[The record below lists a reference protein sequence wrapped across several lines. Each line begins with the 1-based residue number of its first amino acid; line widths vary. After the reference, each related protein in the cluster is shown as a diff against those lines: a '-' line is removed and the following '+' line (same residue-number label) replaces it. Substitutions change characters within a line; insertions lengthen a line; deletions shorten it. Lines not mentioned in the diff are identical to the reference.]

1 VVFMEYIRVLDRK
14 GRLLLPKEW
23 REKYARYRLVRV
35 RIEGERIIIEPV
47 RPEDFSNETD
57 FKDPRLKSDG
67 RGETRPRIVGA
78 DF

>member
-1 VVFMEYIRVLDRK
+1 MEYIRVLDRK

-47 RPEDFSNETD
+47 KPEDFSSETD
-57 FKDPRLKSDG
+57 FMEPLFKSDG
-67 RGETRPRIVGA
+67 RGETRPRLVRG

>member
-1 VVFMEYIRVLDRK
+1 VVSVEYIRVLDRK

-47 RPEDFSNETD
+47 RLEDFSDETD
-57 FKDPRLKSDG
+57 FVDSRLKSDG
-67 RGETRPRIVGA
+67 RGETRPRLVWG

>member
-1 VVFMEYIRVLDRK
+1 LVFVEYIRVLDRK

-35 RIEGERIIIEPV
+35 RIESERIIIEPV

-57 FKDPRLKSDG
+57 PMDSRLKSDG
-67 RGETRPRIVGA
+67 RGETRPKLVGG

>member
-1 VVFMEYIRVLDRK
+1 VVLVEYIRVLDRK

-57 FKDPRLKSDG
+57 LMDSRLKSDG
-67 RGETRPRIVGA
+67 RGETRPRLVGA

>member
-1 VVFMEYIRVLDRK
+1 MVFVEYIRVLDRK

-35 RIEGERIIIEPV
+35 RIESERIIIEPV

-57 FKDPRLKSDG
+57 PMDSRLKSDG
-67 RGETRPRIVGA
+67 RGETRPRLVGG

>member
-1 VVFMEYIRVLDRK
+1 LVFVEYIRVLDRK

-47 RPEDFSNETD
+47 RLEDFYDETG
-57 FKDPRLKSDG
+57 FMEPRFKSDG
-67 RGETRPRIVGA
+67 YREMA
-78 DF
+78 

>member
-1 VVFMEYIRVLDRK
+1 VVSVEYIRVLDRK

-57 FKDPRLKSDG
+57 FMDSRLKSDG
-67 RGETRPRIVGA
+67 SGETRPRLVWG

>member
-1 VVFMEYIRVLDRK
+1 VVSVEYIRVLDRK

-35 RIEGERIIIEPV
+35 RIEEERIIIEPV
-47 RPEDFSNETD
+47 RLEDFSDETVFMD
-57 FKDPRLKSDG
+57 SRLKSDG
-67 RGETRPRIVGA
+67 RGETRPRLVWG

>member
-1 VVFMEYIRVLDRK
+1 VVLVEYIRVLDRK

-57 FKDPRLKSDG
+57 LMDSRLKSDG
-67 RGETRPRIVGA
+67 RRGDA
-78 DF
+78 A

>member
-1 VVFMEYIRVLDRK
+1 VVSVEYIRVLDRK

-47 RPEDFSNETD
+47 RLEDFSSETD
-57 FKDPRLKSDG
+57 FMEPRFKSDG
-67 RGETRPRIVGA
+67 RGETQPRLVWG

>member
-1 VVFMEYIRVLDRK
+1 VVLVEYIRVLDKK

-23 REKYARYRLVRV
+23 REKHARYRLVRV

-47 RPEDFSNETD
+47 RPEDFCDETVFVD
-57 FKDPRLKSDG
+57 SRLKSDG
-67 RGETRPRIVGA
+67 RGETRPRLVGA

>member
-1 VVFMEYIRVLDRK
+1 LVFVEYIRVLDRK

-35 RIEGERIIIEPV
+35 RIESERIIIEPV

-57 FKDPRLKSDG
+57 PMDSRLKSDG
-67 RGETRPRIVGA
+67 RGETRPRLVGA

>member
-1 VVFMEYIRVLDRK
+1 MVFVEYIRVLDRK

-35 RIEGERIIIEPV
+35 RIESERIIIEPV

-57 FKDPRLKSDG
+57 PMDSRLKSDG
-67 RGETRPRIVGA
+67 RGETRPKLVGG

>member
-1 VVFMEYIRVLDRK
+1 VVLVEYIRVLDRK

-57 FKDPRLKSDG
+57 LMDSRLKSDG

>member
-1 VVFMEYIRVLDRK
+1 VVFVEYIRVLDRK

-23 REKYARYRLVRV
+23 REKYAMYRLVRV

-47 RPEDFSNETD
+47 GPEDFSNETGFMD
-57 FKDPRLKSDG
+57 SRLKSDT
-67 RGETRPRIVGA
+67 RGETLPRLVGA